1 MSDDD
6 PMVFLQQQREKLA
19 AMAEMAQVAQMQNA
33 VAAKVQLRM
42 QKINALLSDDAPL
55 SSTSTTTT
63 TTTTTASDFYASQ
76 HGGAASTY
84 NSAVQTS
91 STAANMS
98 GDEEVEYWKRKIAI
112 LSQPVTENGLAPP
125 GTVPYPSTTSPTRQN
140 LNYAPVDNGRRRT
153 SQQQQQQYSSSSS
166 SSSSSPYQSSS
177 SISNFQASS
186 PAPQQQ
192 SSYGHKV
199 SEHPSVLA
207 RAAAGGSGNPSY
219 RSSQSPSSR
228 RGQQERFQSP
238 TARPKKTHHGQPGT
252 FYDNLLF

>member
-63 TTTTTASDFYASQ
+63 TTTASDFYASQ

-91 STAANMS
+91 STI
-98 GDEEVEYWKRKIAI
+98 YFRIWW
-112 LSQPVTENGLAPP
+112 
-125 GTVPYPSTTSPTRQN
+125 Y
-140 LNYAPVDNGRRRT
+140 
-153 SQQQQQQYSSSSS
+153 
-166 SSSSSPYQSSS
+166 
-177 SISNFQASS
+177 
-186 PAPQQQ
+186 
-192 SSYGHKV
+192 
-199 SEHPSVLA
+199 
-207 RAAAGGSGNPSY
+207 
-219 RSSQSPSSR
+219 
-228 RGQQERFQSP
+228 
-238 TARPKKTHHGQPGT
+238 
-252 FYDNLLF
+252 